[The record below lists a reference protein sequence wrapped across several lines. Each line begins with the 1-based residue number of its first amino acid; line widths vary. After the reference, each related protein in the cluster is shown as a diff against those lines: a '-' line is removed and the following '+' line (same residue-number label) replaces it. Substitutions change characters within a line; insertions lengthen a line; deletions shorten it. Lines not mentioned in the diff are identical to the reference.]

1 MEDLALHKVRLSVLW
16 LSVLISD
23 FVNIFLY
30 VINPAILKSIIE
42 TGAVEGEQLTPEFA
56 ALGAIMFLIM
66 LVMAFLSLTLKGKA
80 NRWSN
85 IIVGA
90 VYLVIWVGDSI
101 QSLVGDSMPASYY
114 VLSISGIIF
123 FMLII
128 WYAYKWPKKKE

>member
-16 LSVLISD
+16 LSALISD

-30 VINPAILKSIIE
+30 IINPAILKSIIE
-42 TGAVEGEQLTPEFA
+42 TGTVEGEQLTPEFA

-66 LVMAFLSLTLKGKA
+66 LVMAFLSLTLKDKA

-85 IIVGA
+85 IVVGA
-90 VYLVIWVGDSI
+90 VYLVLWVGDSI
-101 QSLVGDSMPASYY
+101 GSLAHPKASYY